1 MQAFCNDTF
10 FMRII
15 DNNQLL
21 LLLEKQKLGT
31 CTEAEEALLNQW
43 FEEPPVIE
51 TLTFTSEEE
60 KEQIK
65 SEMFAAIR
73 TRTATAPPKSRRLA
87 FRNIR
92 AIAAAAALLVC
103 VSLLGVYYFNN
114 KDTSEQ
120 VTVTA
125 PQGIPQLPVTL
136 PDSSLVWLAGG
147 SSISYPEHF
156 ATDKRQ
162 VTLDG
167 IAHFSVRPNKKAP
180 FTVYTPEHVSVKV
193 LGTSFVVD
201 VRRGTKR
208 VEISVIT
215 GLVQVDEDKNR
226 LDVLKPGEKLSYSCG
241 DKSFRKKKYGPN
253 EVKAWNN
260 NGIIYLNAVSLSE
273 ISVLL
278 QTMYHVNLKYDPKQ
292 TAPYRFN
299 MSFSRDLSVDAVLD
313 MLHSVSGLSFEHDGK
328 NIKIT
333 H

>member
-15 DNNQLL
+15 DKEQLL
-21 LLLEKQKLGT
+21 VLLEKQRLGT

-43 FEEPPVIE
+43 FDEPPVIE
-51 TLTFTSEEE
+51 ALTFVSDEE
-60 KEQIK
+60 KERIK
-65 SEMFAAIR
+65 SDIHTAIR
-73 TRTATAPPKSRRLA
+73 ARIATAPQKSRRLT
-87 FRNIR
+87 FRIK

-103 VSLLGVYYFNN
+103 LSLLGVYFFSGNG
-114 KDTSEQ
+114 TEQ
-120 VTVTA
+120 MIEVTA
-125 PQGIPQLPVTL
+125 PQGIAQLPVTL
-136 PDSSLVWLAGG
+136 PDSSLVWLSGG
-147 SSISYPEHF
+147 SSIRYPEHF
-156 ATDKRQ
+156 ASHERH

-167 IAHFSVRPNKKAP
+167 IAHFSVQPNKQAP

-215 GLVQVDEDKNR
+215 GLVQVDEDKDK
-226 LDVLKPGEKLSYSCG
+226 LDVLKPGEKLSYSCN
-241 DKSFRKKKYGPN
+241 DKSFRKKKYAPE

-299 MSFSRDLSVDAVLD
+299 MSFSRDLTVDAVLD

-333 H
+333 Q